1 MYAKKD
7 IKKDKVMR
15 YDLTKEEHK
24 EYHEKKDNKKKTI
37 LPKNI
42 FEKSKKSKVK

>member
-1 MYAKKD
+1 MYALKD
-7 IKKDKVMR
+7 IKKDKVMKF
-15 YDLTKEEHK
+15 DLSKEQQK